1 MLSLVIPVYRNEDSL
16 PELLTAVR
24 ALHRAANGDFEAVF
38 VVDGSPDR
46 CVDLLTEALPAAAF
60 SAQLVVLSRNFG
72 SFAAVRAGLAHAR
85 GSFFAVMTADLQE
98 PPELM
103 LEFVRLLQSGRYD
116 VVVGVRR
123 SRTDGFLT
131 NLFSNLFWRLYRALV
146 QREMPSGGVDVFAC
160 NSIFRDQLLRLGEH
174 NTSLVGLICWL
185 GFRCGDVLYDR
196 RPRRFGRSAWSF
208 ARRVRYVLD
217 SAFAFSDLPVR
228 LLSLIGLAGMLSSVT
243 LGAVVLAA
251 RLRGDIAVPGYA
263 ATVIAIMFFGGLN
276 SLGLGLIG
284 EYLWRTFE
292 NTKQRPTYVVAQR
305 LDFQASPTP
314 DGTTP

>member
-1 MLSLVIPVYRNEDSL
+1 
-16 PELLTAVR
+16 
-24 ALHRAANGDFEAVF
+24 
-38 VVDGSPDR
+38 
-46 CVDLLTEALPAAAF
+46 
-60 SAQLVVLSRNFG
+60 
-72 SFAAVRAGLAHAR
+72 
-85 GSFFAVMTADLQE
+85 
-98 PPELM
+98 
-103 LEFVRLLQSGRYD
+103 
-116 VVVGVRR
+116 
-123 SRTDGFLT
+123 
-131 NLFSNLFWRLYRALV
+131 
-146 QREMPSGGVDVFAC
+146 
-160 NSIFRDQLLRLGEH
+160 
-174 NTSLVGLICWL
+174 
-185 GFRCGDVLYDR
+185 
-196 RPRRFGRSAWSF
+196 
-208 ARRVRYVLD
+208 VLD